1 MKQAVIHV
9 FGLLKLTMQLGLF
22 GSFITNLCIIVSY
35 VFTTSDC
42 GGLQQQIILQ
52 LPHASF
58 VIPYFMFLYDR
69 VLYVLLQPHLI
80 SHSAGNLERTT
91 MRRPTTLR

>member
-1 MKQAVIHV
+1 
-9 FGLLKLTMQLGLF
+9 MQLGLF

-35 VFTTSDC
+35 VFTSSDC

-58 VIPYFMFLYDR
+58 VIPYFIFLYDC
-69 VLYVLLQPHLI
+69 VLHVLLQPHLI
-80 SHSAGNLERTT
+80 SPSAGNLEQLRTT
-91 MRRPTTLR
+91 MRTTLR

>member
-1 MKQAVIHV
+1 
-9 FGLLKLTMQLGLF
+9 MQLGLF

-35 VFTTSDC
+35 VFTSSDC

-69 VLYVLLQPHLI
+69 VLHVLLQPHLI
-80 SHSAGNLERTT
+80 SPSAGNLEQQRNTT
-91 MRRPTTLR
+91 KSSTGIFMFVFSIT

>member
-1 MKQAVIHV
+1 
-9 FGLLKLTMQLGLF
+9 MQCNLAH
-22 GSFITNLCIIVSY
+22 SSPNLCIIVSY
-35 VFTTSDC
+35 VFTSSDC

-69 VLYVLLQPHLI
+69 VLHVLLQPHLI
-80 SHSAGNLERTT
+80 SPSAGNLEQLRTT
-91 MRRPTTLR
+91 MRITLR